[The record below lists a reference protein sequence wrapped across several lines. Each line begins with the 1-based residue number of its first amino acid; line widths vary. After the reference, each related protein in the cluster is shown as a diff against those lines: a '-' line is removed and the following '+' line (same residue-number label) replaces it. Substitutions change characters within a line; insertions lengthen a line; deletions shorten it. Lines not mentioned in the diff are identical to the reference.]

1 MMCKFH
7 CYRFILLVLFAT
19 SASNVFAQELG
30 YSRIWSVQTGVM
42 YSTVTAS
49 GKHIERDADLFIHSE
64 QIEKYKTKMGWM
76 AGLGHFQRI
85 NRCLGIQMAMSF
97 AHSRKSA
104 QYQSNTIF
112 QKVVETVDGSFLYN
126 NLYFQTYAAPRLYF
140 GQFKRFYVELGP
152 YLEWN
157 ILNLSS
163 FKGSKVEYFEVV
175 HDLGRPVLVELS
187 NPTESKL
194 DHKADIKK
202 TDFGGAISVGTFLAL
217 PGQHMIQLELRYSR
231 GAFLFSEFKGMR
243 QNRFFFILSYS
254 LPHFKSHSID
264 LYLPYLNS

>member
-1 MMCKFH
+1 MCKNH
-7 CYRFILLVLFAT
+7 YNSYIFIAMFIAFAG
-19 SASNVFAQELG
+19 SVYGQELG
-30 YSRIWSVQTGVM
+30 YSRIWSVQTGIM
-42 YSTVTAS
+42 YSTVTTS
-49 GKHIERDADLFIHSE
+49 GKHTELNADQFLLSE
-64 QIEKYKTKMGWM
+64 QIEKYKTKMGWL
-76 AGLGHFQRI
+76 AGVGYFQRV
-85 NRCLGIQMAMSF
+85 NRRMGVQTALSF

-112 QKVVETVDGSFLYN
+112 QEIVETVDGSFLYN
-126 NLYFQTYAAPRLYF
+126 NLYFQSYAAPRIYF
-140 GQFKRFYVELGP
+140 GQFRRFYIEVGP

-157 ILNLSS
+157 VLNFSS
-163 FKGSKVEYFEVV
+163 FKGSKTEYFEVT
-175 HDLGRPVLVELS
+175 HDLGKPVLVELS
-187 NPTESKL
+187 DPSESQL
-194 DHKADIKK
+194 HYKADIKQ
-202 TDFGGAISVGTFLAL
+202 TDFGGAISFGTFLAL